1 MYPIGDIFW
10 ADISQT
16 VGELLDFYGKL
27 AGKYTIVPW
36 IRHGMFSCG
45 KIRCTEKTPFLN
57 PKAVWDEQFNLRIHK
72 FVLEFLWDQLVG
84 KYTLFP
90 TGMLW
95 VM

>member
-36 IRHGMFSCG
+36 IRHGMF
-45 KIRCTEKTPFLN
+45 FLVQN
-57 PKAVWDEQFNLRIHK
+57 
-72 FVLEFLWDQLVG
+72 
-84 KYTLFP
+84 
-90 TGMLW
+90 
-95 VM
+95 